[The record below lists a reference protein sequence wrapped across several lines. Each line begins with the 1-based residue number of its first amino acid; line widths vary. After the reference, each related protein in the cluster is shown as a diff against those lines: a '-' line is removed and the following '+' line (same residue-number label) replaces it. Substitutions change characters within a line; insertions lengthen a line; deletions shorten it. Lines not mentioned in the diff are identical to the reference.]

1 MTTGALDQI
10 PRSALLLVL
19 GAQLAVIA
27 PHVPRLSPWILGM
40 WGICVLWRVFIFQ
53 GRWGYPGTAV
63 KGGLILLGAV
73 GVGTSYGAL
82 YGLDPAAALLIIA
95 FALKLLEMRD
105 RRDALIVIYLAW
117 FVIGVEFLY
126 VQSMAMAGY
135 QLLATVVVTAALVGL
150 HQNSSRPRLG
160 ASVRTASVLMLQA
173 VPLAVVMFLFFP
185 RFAPLWSVPLPD
197 ASARTGLSDSMS
209 PGQIA
214 ELGRSEEL
222 VFRVEFE
229 GTPPPQS
236 SLYWRALTF
245 SRYEDG
251 TWSGGSMPVSREA
264 LVHWTGVRREP
275 EWLEQSVPADD
286 ARALRYAVLVE
297 PTYRPWLFGL
307 DLARPL
313 TPGTGVGRD
322 YRIMASDPV
331 ASRMRYDV
339 VSYPDARIDP
349 QLPDWLR
356 IRETMLPG
364 AGNPRTRA
372 MVSELLRR
380 TDSDE
385 AFVAALLEQFRTQ
398 PFFYTL
404 SPPRLEGNEIDGFL
418 FDTRR
423 GFCAHYAGAFVYMAR
438 LAGIPARVV
447 AGYQGGEANPRG
459 THLIVRQYDAHAW
472 AEIWLPEGGWVRI
485 DPTAAVA
492 PERIE
497 RGAQAAFE
505 VVADSESFSPFAAE
519 GWRSLIWVMDAVF
532 FLDTLEHRWNL
543 LVLSYDSTR
552 QNDFLED
559 LLGEVTPTRIA
570 VAVTVA
576 GTLAVGLS
584 GLGWLLMVLRTRRP
598 RVLRLHDGLVAA
610 FTAAGVP
617 RTMDESPRGY
627 ARRLAQRF
635 PRLRDDIERV
645 AAPLDAA
652 LFDPGVD
659 VDAALRP
666 AAGALRRLRLRLA
679 VERFARTFRDDSRA
693 DPRADPRG
701 DPRDSPRD
709 GPRDKAR
716 DDARGAVG

>member
-10 PRSALLLVL
+10 PRSSLLLVL
-19 GAQLAVIA
+19 VAQLAVIG

-40 WGICVLWRVFIFQ
+40 WAICVLWRLFIFQ
-53 GRWGYPGTAV
+53 GRWGYPGTLV
-63 KGGLILLGAV
+63 KGALILLAAV

-126 VQSMAMAGY
+126 VQSMAMAAY
-135 QLLATVVVTAALVGL
+135 ELLATLIVTAALVGL
-150 HQNSSRPRLG
+150 HQSFSRPRLG

-185 RFAPLWSVPLPD
+185 RIAPLWSVPLPD

-222 VFRVEFE
+222 AFRVEFE
-229 GTPPPQS
+229 GEPPPQS
-236 SLYWRALTF
+236 ELYWRALTF

-251 TWSGGSMPVSREA
+251 TWSGGPLPTMGEA
-264 LVHWTGVRREP
+264 LVYWTGMRREP
-275 EWLEQSVPADD
+275 DWLQQSAPAQD
-286 ARALRYAVLVE
+286 APALRYSVLVE

-307 DLARPL
+307 DQARTS
-313 TPGTGVGRD
+313 TPGTGIGRD
-322 YRIMASDPV
+322 YRIMAAEPV

-339 VSYPDARIDP
+339 RSYPRASLDP
-349 QLPDWLR
+349 ELPGWMR
-356 IRETMLPG
+356 RRETALP
-364 AGNPRTRA
+364 ADGNPRTRSLVA
-372 MVSELLRR
+372 ELQGR
-380 TDSDE
+380 TGTDG
-385 AFVAALLEQFRTQ
+385 AFVGALLEQFRTQ
-398 PFFYTL
+398 PFYYTL
-404 SPPRLEGNEIDGFL
+404 TPPTLDADAIDGFL

-447 AGYQGGEANPRG
+447 AGYQGGESNPRG

-472 AEIWLPEGGWVRI
+472 AEIWLPGSDSGGGWVRI

-497 RGAQAAFE
+497 RGAQAAFA
-505 VVADSESFSPFAAE
+505 ADEAGEGFSPFAGD
-519 GWRSLIWVMDAVF
+519 GWRSIAWVMDAVF
-532 FLDTLEHRWNL
+532 FLDTIEHRWNL

-552 QNDFLED
+552 QNAFLED
-559 LLGEVTPTRIA
+559 LLGEVTPTRVAIA
-570 VAVTVA
+570 VTAA

-584 GLGWLLMVLRTRRP
+584 GLGWLVMVLRTRRAP
-598 RVLRLHDGLVAA
+598 VLRLHDALVAT
-610 FTAAGVP
+610 FTAAGLP
-617 RTMDESPRGY
+617 RAPKESPRAY
-627 ARRLAQRF
+627 QRRLARRF
-635 PRLRDDIERV
+635 PHLAADIEQV
-645 AAPLDAA
+645 VSPLDAA
-652 LFDPGVD
+652 LFDP
-659 VDAALRP
+659 DADAGQSLRTP
-666 AAGALRRLRLRLA
+666 TRALRRLRLQLVLDRL
-679 VERFARTFRDDSRA
+679 RRTFRRP
-693 DPRADPRG
+693 PRPAHGVG
-701 DPRDSPRD
+701 DGR
-709 GPRDKAR
+709 
-716 DDARGAVG
+716 